1 MAKKSKYNAAQ
12 AVIDNLPPPP
22 EGEAHDY
29 WEKNLELTEKQR
41 VVSSLRNAFLIL
53 SRDPSWEGVLA
64 FDEFSNQVVKRKAPP
79 FAGAEAGPWGDVD
92 DLRTA
97 IWLSHH
103 YRFNPDKRVVMGAVV
118 AVANDRR
125 FHPVREYFAK
135 LVWDGTE
142 RLPAWLHTHLGA
154 RATEYT
160 RAVGIKFMVGAVAR
174 VMRPGCKMD
183 NVLILEGEQGRWKS
197 TALATL
203 AGEWFGDTPFTIGD
217 KDAYLVIR
225 GTMFYELAELDGF
238 SRAESSRAKA
248 FFSSPYDTFVPKYVA
263 WATKVPRQCV
273 FVGTVNHGTYL
284 RDTTGNRRYWP
295 VKIQR
300 ADVPMIAADRDQ
312 LWAEAVHRYK
322 QGARWW
328 VEAEEREIFEQEQ
341 ELRYVG
347 DAYEDLVRSFLVG
360 KDETTMH
367 QLLEDALKLDKSKWS
382 LAEQTRLGN
391 VIHALGWR
399 KHDRGSRAN
408 PPRYV
413 YKPPMREPGEDDE

>member
-1 MAKKSKYNAAQ
+1 MAKKPKYNAAQ
-12 AVIDNLPPPP
+12 AVLDNLPPPP

-53 SRDPSWEGVLA
+53 SRDPAWDGVLA
-64 FDEFSNQVVKRKAPP
+64 FDEFSNQVVKRKVPP
-79 FAGAEAGPWGDVD
+79 FAGGEAGPWGDVD

-125 FHPVREYFAK
+125 FHPVRDYFARVK
-135 LVWDGTE
+135 WDGKD
-142 RLPAWLHTHLGA
+142 RLPTWLHTYLGA
-154 RATEYT
+154 EASEYT
-160 RAVGIKFMVGAVAR
+160 RAVGLKFMIGAVAR

-183 NVLILEGEQGRWKS
+183 TVLILEGEQGRWKS

-225 GTMFYELAELDGF
+225 GNIIYELAELDGF

-273 FVGTVNHGTYL
+273 FAGTVNHGTYL

-295 VKIQR
+295 VKIER
-300 ADVPMIAADRDQ
+300 ADIAALAAERDQ
-312 LWAEAVHRYK
+312 LWAEAVHRYG
-322 QGARWW
+322 QGERWW
-328 VEAEEREIFEQEQ
+328 VEPDEREIFQRQQ

-347 DAYEDLVRSFLVG
+347 DAYEDVLRDGLLG
-360 KDETTMH
+360 KTEVTM
-367 QLLEDALKLDKSKWS
+367 QQVLDDVLKLDKSKWTH
-382 LAEQTRLGN
+382 AEQTRVGN
-391 VIHALGWR
+391 VLHAIGWE
-399 KHDRGSRAN
+399 KCDRGSTAR
-408 PPRYV
+408 PRFV
-413 YKPPMREPGEDDE
+413 YRLRERVPGEEG